1 MGSPVGLLNHAW
13 LGAAHAAS
21 PDVHC
26 AHPGLRS
33 LDGGYAFGIL
43 PALAANA
50 GSTARTA
57 PRWDALSAG
66 RRGTLFAEVLVEKRE
81 AVGGH
86 IDPLLQRRPAAVARA
101 ALDADQEW

>member
-1 MGSPVGLLNHAW
+1 MPPRS
-13 LGAAHAAS
+13 
-21 PDVHC
+21 DVHC

-33 LDGGYAFGIL
+33 LDGGCAFGIL

-50 GSTARTA
+50 GSAAWAA

-66 RRGTLFAEVLVEKRE
+66 RRGTLFADVLVEKCE

-86 IDPLLQRRPAAVARA
+86 LDTLLERRPAAVARA